1 MHFISLL
8 PTEVTNTTESSGSI
22 PKFNSHIHAFS
33 LPQSVQTVTSDCNI
47 STHFSNQK
55 RRKGRRRTWIPL
67 NDKKTDILLL
77 LAQNLPFVMSDLSF
91 IQPPTLQTMEE
102 RSRESNKN
110 MQLHICDPEFIV
122 TIYNETSC
130 QSFRSTCMQGIHD
143 KGFTM
148 RSWTELILQYNDY
161 YTHYCVLI
169 SN

>member
-1 MHFISLL
+1 M
-8 PTEVTNTTESSGSI
+8 EVTNTTESSGSI

-33 LPQSVQTVTSDCNI
+33 LPHSLCKQSHQTVTFLLI
-47 STHFSNQK
+47 FQT
-55 RRKGRRRTWIPL
+55 RRGERAEGGHEFCLMI
-67 NDKKTDILLL
+67 KTDILLL
-77 LAQNLPFVMSDLSF
+77 LARILPFVMSDLSF

-110 MQLHICDPEFIV
+110 MQLHICNPEFIV
-122 TIYNETSC
+122 TTYNETSC